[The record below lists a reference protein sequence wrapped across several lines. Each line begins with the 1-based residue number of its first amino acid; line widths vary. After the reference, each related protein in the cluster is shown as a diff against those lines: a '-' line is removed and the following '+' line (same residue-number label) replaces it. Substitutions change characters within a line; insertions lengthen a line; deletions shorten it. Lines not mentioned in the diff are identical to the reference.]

1 MNSQSTSFWSFARR
15 ALSAALILLALG
27 VVTLVFTT
35 TTSSRATAQNSIS
48 PVDPNPADAEAIG
61 LGAFRQA
68 VGSVTPLIIE
78 LKGDPGV
85 LQKVA
90 AEKDGQALS
99 TEAIFANATA
109 AVAAQDAFLAG
120 LPERGV
126 RALMRRTHATQIDG
140 SVRLVEYRFTYLL
153 NGFAAY
159 VATED
164 VERLRNLPEVAQVS
178 EPEPVEYHLD
188 RAIDYSLGTQAD
200 PAARRTAVYG
210 PTQEFSPA
218 TGDPTHP
225 ETPRTTKVDGF
236 EGQNINVA
244 IIDSGVDYRHPMF
257 GGTGQGTPF
266 PRVSGQ
272 PESAGNNKKVIYFY
286 AFNSPVG
293 DPTDDFGHGTL
304 VASNTAGYTVDAN
317 TPPRLGYGT
326 GRDGTGVG
334 PTINGAQLFGTA
346 PQAKIMAYKVCG
358 PAPNCFGD
366 IPLSIEDAASPFTLV
381 SSGNAGP
388 QPVAK
393 PVADVIN
400 LSLGSTAGDPA
411 ASNSRAANNAALA
424 GTIVVASAGNSGPG
438 AGTVGNPGAAR
449 LAIGVAASLDPG
461 SVAGSD
467 VLAPNQIN
475 LETCDDNP
483 RPPTCDT
490 GAQPGPSP
498 ERGASS
504 NQNTGQPGERQG
516 MRIFPVAGGGPLPIE
531 NNPGEPT
538 LNTGSVSAH
547 YVFVDRRV
555 DETTNP
561 PKPPP
566 PVPASAANRIAV
578 VKFTGAFA
586 AGANGVA
593 PFNPAAI
600 LLISNTESATAVQ
613 VINGIPT
620 FTISVSDGE
629 YLLDRLRTGDDD
641 TIDPPN
647 GAISELPL
655 RLAETISLPAF
666 QGVMAG
672 FSSRGPAIH
681 PNANFRLLKPDVTA
695 PGVGIV
701 GAATTEGIPDEA
713 VGLAS
718 MSGYTTANG
727 TSFSS
732 PITAGA
738 MCLIRQRVRE
748 ELGLDSTNPAERR
761 RRYDAVTV
769 SRALLQNSAT
779 NLRSGLGQPQPP
791 NATAS
796 INDMGSGHINIADAL
811 TAHAIMVAPALL
823 LVDANPDV
831 SGDQREFNAPKVDP
845 APGEDLDSQGN
856 LRVLVPTAS
865 FGAVAVVRLNDTIVR
880 TQEVIIRDVVSGGAG
895 GGTYNLALVDNRNLN
910 TLGFNV
916 SMVASA
922 DSTTP
927 IASVDVPAGGQKSFF
942 VRVEADGQQLL
953 TPSQEF
959 QWYVTATHSNSAKT
973 LRMPFY
979 FRAVTATFP
988 NSAAPNQL
996 VPGNTE
1002 SPQTPTCPT
1011 DTNGSYTINWSYA
1024 GPAATGFRVQEGTFS
1039 KSIFFDDANEAL
1051 RPAPVGTTVV
1061 NQNTKWRDAG
1071 IAGTPP
1077 TPPQWVSDVNPDTGS
1092 VAYHIP
1098 NGQGQNHSLTMRD
1111 PIKLPDG
1118 GVTLTFTTRY
1128 SITTNS
1134 NFGFVEI
1141 STDGG
1146 VTWFRL
1152 ARFTGSF
1159 SGTREFDLSGF
1170 AGQTVQL
1177 RFRLQSAT
1185 GTASAAQGWWVENIN
1200 FASDDFS
1207 TIAETPAAQTSFNV
1221 TRFDGTYVYR
1231 ITALYANLDPLD
1243 VGTTIPGPYSNT
1255 RCVTVMG
1262 NPLPPPAPGNIQFG
1276 SPTYGVGENGGM
1288 ANITVSRTDGSAGGV
1303 TVSYTTG
1310 DGTASAGSDYTQTS
1324 GTLTFGPGESTAE
1337 FTIPITDDAAEEGD
1351 ETVNLRLE
1359 NPSSGATLG
1368 PVATAVLT
1376 IIDNDTA
1383 SASPGTLQFS
1393 SATYSEAE
1401 DAGSAT
1407 ITVTRTGGSTGEVS
1421 VGYATSDGSANATT
1435 DYTAS
1440 SGTLTF
1446 AAGEL
1451 TKTFTVPLVDSPSAE
1466 PDETVLLTLSN
1477 PTGGATLGGPSTA
1490 TLTIIDTDRG
1500 GPPAQLLN
1508 ISTRMRVQAGDKVG
1522 IGGLI
1527 ITGDGLKRIL
1537 VRGIGPS
1544 LTGNGAPLEGR
1555 LQDPAIE
1562 LFDGNGLLI
1571 TSNDNWKDSPERAEI
1586 EASGLAPSDDAEA
1599 AIARTVPPGAYTAV
1613 LYGTNNSE
1621 GIGLVEAYD
1630 RDGGGSSEMANIST
1644 RGFVDTGDNVLIG
1657 GFIAGAQSGATNV
1670 IVRALGPSLSS
1681 RGVTDPLQDPTVELV
1696 NNNGD
1701 RVDSSDDWRS
1711 SGDGAEVTARGLAPQ
1726 DDRESAAFQ
1735 TVAPGPYTVLVRGKA
1750 DTTGVGLVEI
1760 YNVK

>member
-1 MNSQSTSFWSFARR
+1 MNSQSTFWSSARR
-15 ALSAALILLALG
+15 AVSAALILFALG
-27 VVTLVFTT
+27 FLGLVFTA
-35 TTSSRATAQNSIS
+35 TTSSRATAQNVIPPADSRS
-48 PVDPNPADAEAIG
+48 ADAEALG

-90 AEKDGQALS
+90 AEKEGQALS
-99 TEAIFANATA
+99 TEAIFANAMS
-109 AVAAQDAFLAG
+109 AVAAQDAFLAS

-126 RALMRRTHATQIDG
+126 RALMRRTNATQIDG
-140 SVRLVEYRFTYLL
+140 SVRLIEYRFTYLL

-164 VERLRNLPEVAQVS
+164 VERLRNLPEVAHVS

-188 RAIDYSLGTQAD
+188 RAIDYSLGTQTD

-218 TGDPTHP
+218 TGDAAHP

-257 GGTGQGTPF
+257 GGIGHGTPL

-272 PESAGNNKKVIYFY
+272 QESAANNKKVIYFY
-286 AFNSPVG
+286 AFNNPVG

-304 VASNTAGYTVDAN
+304 VASNTAGYTVDGN
-317 TPPRLGYGT
+317 TPPRLGFGT

-358 PAPNCFGD
+358 PAPNCLGD

-388 QPVAK
+388 TPVAK

-400 LSLGSTAGDPA
+400 LSLGSTSGDPA
-411 ASNSRAANNAALA
+411 ASNSRACNNAALA
-424 GTIVVASAGNSGPG
+424 GTIVVASAGNSGPNT
-438 AGTVGNPGAAR
+438 GTVGNPGAAR

-467 VLAPNQIN
+467 VLAANQIN
-475 LETCDDNP
+475 LESCDDNP
-483 RPPTCDT
+483 RPATCET

-504 NQNTGQPGERQG
+504 NQNAPQPGERQG

-531 NNPGEPT
+531 NNPGEPA

-561 PKPPP
+561 PTPPP
-566 PVPASAANRIAV
+566 AVPASVTNRIAV

-586 AGANGVA
+586 AGANAIA

-620 FTISVSDGE
+620 FTVSVNDGE

-641 TIDPPN
+641 SKDPPN

-666 QGVMAG
+666 NGVMAG
-672 FSSRGPAIH
+672 FSSRGPVIH
-681 PNANFRLLKPDVTA
+681 PNGNFRILKPDVTA

-701 GAATTEGIPDEA
+701 GAATIEGIPDET

-718 MSGYTTANG
+718 TTGYTTANG
-727 TSFSS
+727 TSFSA

-748 ELGLDSTNPAERR
+748 ELALDSLNPAERR
-761 RRYDAVTV
+761 KRFDAVTV

-779 NLRSGLGQPQPP
+779 NLRNGFGQPQPN

-796 INDMGSGHINIADAL
+796 INDMGAGHINIADAL
-811 TAHAIMVAPALL
+811 SAHAVMVAPALL
-823 LVDANPDV
+823 LVDANPDS
-831 SGDQREFNAPKVDP
+831 SGDQREFNAPTVNP
-845 APGEDLDSQGN
+845 PPSEDFDNKGN
-856 LRVLVPTAS
+856 LRVLVPTVS

-880 TQEVIIRDVVSGGAG
+880 TQEVIIRDVTGGAG
-895 GGTYNLALVDNRNLN
+895 GGTYNLTLDDNRNFN
-910 TLGFNV
+910 TPGFDV
-916 SMVASA
+916 SLQAA
-922 DSTTP
+922 GPARPTP
-927 IASVDVPAGGQKSFF
+927 ITSVDVPAGGQASFF
-942 VRVEADGQQLL
+942 VRVEADGRQLL

-959 QWYVTATHSNSAKT
+959 QWYLTATHSNSAKT

-979 FRAVTATFP
+979 FRAVTASFP

-996 VPGNTE
+996 IPANTE
-1002 SPQTPTCPT
+1002 SPATPTCAT

-1024 GPAATGFRVQEGTFS
+1024 GPAAQSFRVQEGSFS
-1039 KSIFFDDANEAL
+1039 SSIYFDNADEPL
-1051 RPAPVGTTVV
+1051 TPAVVGTTVV
-1061 NQNTKWRDAG
+1061 NQNSKWRDVG
-1071 IAGTPP
+1071 IGGTPP
-1077 TPPQWVSDVNPDTGS
+1077 TPPEWVSDVNPDTGS

-1098 NGQGQNHSLTMRD
+1098 NGQGQNHSLTMRN
-1111 PIKLPDG
+1111 PIKLPEG
-1118 GVTLTFTTRY
+1118 GLTLTFTTRQ

-1141 STDGG
+1141 SKDDG

-1170 AGQTVQL
+1170 AGETVRV
-1177 RFRLQSAT
+1177 RFRLQTAT
-1185 GTASAAQGWWVENIN
+1185 GTASTFQGWWVENIN
-1200 FASDDFS
+1200 IASDDFS
-1207 TIAETPAAQTSFNV
+1207 TIGETPATQTTFDV
-1221 TRFDGTYVYR
+1221 TRFNGTYLYR
-1231 ITALYANLDPLD
+1231 ITALYANPDPLD
-1243 VGTTIPGPYSNT
+1243 AGTVIPGPYSNT
-1255 RCVTVMG
+1255 RCVNVTG
-1262 NPLPPPAPGNIQFG
+1262 NPLPPPAPGVIQFS
-1276 SPTYGVGENGGM
+1276 SPTYGIGENDGM
-1288 ANITVSRTDGSAGGV
+1288 VKITVTREGTAGSA
-1303 TVSYTTG
+1303 TVNYSTA
-1310 DGTASAGSDYTQTS
+1310 DGTATAGSDYTATS
-1324 GTLTFGPGESTAE
+1324 GTLMFAPGEARTE
-1337 FTIPITDDAAEEGD
+1337 FTIPITDDATEEGD
-1351 ETVNLRLE
+1351 ETVNLRLTE
-1359 NPSSGATLG
+1359 PGSGATLG
-1368 PVATAVLT
+1368 ANSTAVLT

-1383 SASPGTLQFS
+1383 SPSPGTLQFS
-1393 SATYSEAE
+1393 SPSYSEAE

-1407 ITVTRTGGSTGEVS
+1407 ITVTRTGGSAGEVS
-1421 VGYATSDGSANATT
+1421 VAYATSDGSANANS
-1435 DYTAS
+1435 DYTPT

-1451 TKTFTVPLVDSPSAE
+1451 TKTIAVPLVDNPSAE

-1477 PTGGATLGGPSTA
+1477 PTGGATLGSPSTA
-1490 TLTIIDTDRG
+1490 TLTIVDTDRS

-1508 ISTRMRVQAGDKVG
+1508 ISTRLRVQAGDKVG
-1522 IGGLI
+1522 IGGFI
-1527 ITGDGLKRIL
+1527 ITGNGVKRVI

-1544 LTGNGAPLEGR
+1544 LTADGAPLEGR
-1555 LQDPAIE
+1555 LEDPAIE
-1562 LFDGNGLLI
+1562 LFDGNGVLI
-1571 TSNDNWKDSPERAEI
+1571 GTNDNWKESPERSEI
-1586 EASGLAPSDDAEA
+1586 ESSGLAPSNDAEA
-1599 AIARTVPPGAYTAV
+1599 AIARTLAPGAYTAV
-1613 LYGTNNSE
+1613 VFGTGESQ

-1630 RDGGGSSEMANIST
+1630 RDRGGSSEMANIST
-1644 RGFVDTGDNVLIG
+1644 RGFVDTGNNVLIG

-1670 IVRALGPSLSS
+1670 IVRAIGPSLAGK
-1681 RGVTDPLQDPTVELV
+1681 GVPDALQDPTVELV

-1701 RVDSSDDWRS
+1701 TVDSSDDWKAS
-1711 SGDGAEVTARGLAPQ
+1711 ADQVEVAARGLAPQ
-1726 DDRESAAFQ
+1726 DDRESAVFE
-1735 TVAPGPYTVLVRGKA
+1735 TVPPGTYTVLVRGKA
-1750 DTTGVGLVEI
+1750 ETTGVGLVEI